1 MSYVEVITDAETGK
15 QTVRQMTQDE
25 VDAIKARSVR
35 SVEQLRQDR
44 ASAYAEEADPLF
56 FKAQRGEATLEEWK
70 AKVEE
75 IKARYPYPAT
85 DQADLRAEDA
95 MSAQEEAATD
105 QAEG

>member
-25 VDAIKARSVR
+25 IDAIKARSVR

-44 ASAYAEEADPLF
+44 AKAYAEEADPLF
-56 FKAQRGEATLEEWK
+56 FKAQRGEATIEEWK

-75 IKARYPYPAT
+75 IKARYSYPEST
-85 DQADLRAEDA
+85 TTPVQ
-95 MSAQEEAATD
+95 QEAAQDT
-105 QAEG
+105 AEG